1 MNAGGKFSDD
11 ILTLLH
17 QGKGLRIRAGIGTHR
32 FIGIWVVV
40 VRKRVFIRSWS
51 VKPDGWY
58 QTFLKEPRGVIQVA
72 GQEVSVRAA
81 QIKDKRIR
89 DAVDLAYLKKYNTPG
104 ELKYAKDL
112 GSLKSR
118 ATTVE
123 LLPLSSD

>member
-1 MNAGGKFSDD
+1 M
-11 ILTLLH
+11 
-17 QGKGLRIRAGIGTHR
+17 
-32 FIGIWVVV
+32 
-40 VRKRVFIRSWS
+40 
-51 VKPDGWY
+51 
-58 QTFLKEPRGVIQVA
+58 A